1 MISFVTLIV
10 FLLLLS
16 LGVPVAFTMGLASVY
31 YLWFRDGMQLFT
43 VAQKMISGCD
53 SFPLLAIPF
62 FLLAGEFMNRGGV
75 TRRLVNFSLAII
87 GHVTG
92 GFGHVAVVS
101 NMVMAGM
108 SGSAAADAT
117 GLGTVLIPAM
127 KQGGY
132 SARFAAALIG
142 SAATIG
148 PIIPP
153 SIPMV
158 VYGSLAEVS
167 IGALFLSGV
176 VPGVLMGVFLMAAV
190 WMIARRRKYGAA
202 QEFSWRLAVTA
213 TQQAIPSLF
222 TPIIIVGGILSGVF
236 TPTESAV
243 VAAVYSLVLGIWYRE
258 LTLREIVAAME
269 AVVTITGVVMFIV
282 AASAMSGWI
291 LAIEH
296 LPEAAV
302 TWMHSITSSPAMV
315 LLIINAALLFLGM
328 LMDPIPI
335 MIATIPVLIPLA
347 ADYGIHPIHLGLIVV
362 LNLMIGQVTPPVG
375 MCMFIACSIARIR
388 IDEFVIENMPFLI
401 ALLAV
406 LVICTYVP
414 AVVLF
419 LPRDI
424 MGIVR

>member
-1 MISFVTLIV
+1 
-10 FLLLLS
+10 
-16 LGVPVAFTMGLASVY
+16 
-31 YLWFRDGMQLFT
+31 
-43 VAQKMISGCD
+43 
-53 SFPLLAIPF
+53 
-62 FLLAGEFMNRGGV
+62 
-75 TRRLVNFSLAII
+75 VNFSLAII